1 MDQKIRNKR
10 DRIYEIADKY
20 KAKNIRVFGSQ
31 SRGEEREDSDLDL
44 LVEFEN
50 PNLLDRIGMKY
61 ELEDELGMPVD
72 VLTDESLHPL
82 LRNEI
87 LREAQTL

>member
-10 DRIYEIADKY
+10 DQIYEIADKY

-87 LREAQTL
+87 LREAQAL

>member
-87 LREAQTL
+87 LREAQAL

>member
-31 SRGEEREDSDLDL
+31 SRGEERADSDLDL

-87 LREAQTL
+87 LREAQAL